1 MHKFFNM
8 KTIKSL
14 GLVALSLTFLLLP
27 VSCSKNKDTNSLYTP
42 TSADVTA
49 NATLDELQ
57 QGRSLYINNC
67 GRCHALVSPDNY
79 NPTQWKTIL
88 SSMAPRTNMS
98 TSQVQLVTKYVSKG
112 NQ

>member
-1 MHKFFNM
+1 M

-14 GLVALSLTFLLLP
+14 FLFSLLIVVLSIT
-27 VSCSKNKDTNSLYTP
+27 VSCSKNIAGTDSLYTP
-42 TSADVTA
+42 TSANVTT

-79 NPTQWKTIL
+79 NPSQWKTIL
-88 SSMAPRTNMS
+88 AGMAPRTNMS
-98 TSQVQLVTKYVSKG
+98 ASQVLLVTKYVSKG